1 MANFETV
8 IVETDLLILG
18 GGMAACGAAVEAA
31 YWAKQNGL
39 KVTLVD
45 KAAVD
50 RSGAVAMGL
59 SAINQYVGLKDG
71 TNTLKDYVDYVRNDL
86 MGVTREDLVA
96 NIARHVDSTVHLF
109 EKWGLPIWKDE
120 KGKYVHEGRWQ
131 LMINGESYKVIVAEA
146 AKNALLQSGVGQI
159 FERVFIVGPIMDGD
173 RCAGAVGFSVRENKF
188 YVFKAKATLVAM
200 GGAVHVFKPRSS
212 GEGMGRA
219 WYPPWNSGSSAY
231 FTIRAGA
238 EMTCQ
243 EVRFI
248 PVRFKDAYGPVG
260 AWFLLFKSRATNS
273 QGGDYMVERRPELE
287 KWGPYGRV
295 KPVPANLRNYLGM
308 LDVMDGKG
316 PINMRTEEAIQK
328 IADTY
333 KDDPKAYKKKMKELE
348 SEAWEDFLDMTISQA
363 ILWAS
368 TNVQP
373 EEQSSEIAASEPYFI
388 GSHSGA
394 SGAWVSGPE
403 DLQTDETKAEYF
415 WGYTNMSTVKG
426 LFCAGDASGASSHKF
441 SSGSHAEGRIAA
453 KSAIKFI
460 VENNAHA
467 TVDPAKVESLKAE
480 ILKPLDTYEQHKNA
494 TTDPEINPN
503 YIKPRMFMFRL
514 QKIMDE
520 YAGGISSP
528 IHNQRG
534 LAEQGPGTAGLAQG
548 GLRETRRFQLARTH
562 ALLGKHTPH
571 VAGRSA
577 RPDHALP
584 RRDSLARILLPR
596 GQAGSRRR
604 EVACLRQ
611 LPGSIPRRTPGRCE
625 PGRSCRS
632 SRSPRSTNCSEDS
645 AARFGAGDSRG
656 REGTSHPPVARM
668 KQGLSKECPHCGQ
681 PMVRWANPQW
691 S

>member
-1 MANFETV
+1 MPKFETV
-8 IVETDLLILG
+8 VVETDLLILG

-31 YWAKQNGL
+31 HWAKKNGL

-45 KAAVD
+45 KAAID

-59 SAINQYVGLKDG
+59 SAINQYVGLRDG
-71 TNTLKDYVDYVRNDL
+71 ANSVQNYVDYVRNDL

-96 NIARHVDSTVHLF
+96 DIARHVDSSVHLF

-120 KGKYVHEGRWQ
+120 AGKYVHEGRWQ

-146 AKNALLQSGVGQI
+146 AKNALLQTGVGEI
-159 FERVFIVGPIMDGD
+159 FERVFIVGPLMDGD
-173 RCAGAVGFSVRENKF
+173 RCAGAIGFSVRENK
-188 YVFKAKATLVAM
+188 VFIFKSKATLAAM

-231 FTIRAGA
+231 FTLKAGA

-260 AWFLLFKSRATNS
+260 AWFLLFKSRATNAM
-273 QGGDYMVERRPELE
+273 GGEYMVERKSELE

-295 KPVPANLRNYLGM
+295 KPIPANLRNYLGM
-308 LDVMDGKG
+308 LDVLDGKG
-316 PINMRTEEAIQK
+316 PIYMRTEEALKK
-328 IADTY
+328 ISDTY
-333 KDDPKAYKKKMKELE
+333 KDDPKAYAKKMKELE

-363 ILWAS
+363 LLWAA

-373 EEQSSEIAASEPYFI
+373 EQRSSEIAAAEPYFI

-403 DLQTDETKAEYF
+403 DLQTSETKSQYF
-415 WGYTNMSTVKG
+415 WGYANMSTVKG

-453 KSAIKFI
+453 KAAVKFI
-460 VENNAHA
+460 VENNTAPKL
-467 TVDPAKVESLKAE
+467 DQAKVDALTAE
-480 ILKPLDTYEQHKNA
+480 ILKPMETFEKYQNLS
-494 TTDPEINPN
+494 TDEDMNPE

-520 YAGGISSP
+520 YAGGVTAQFTTNKPSLERA
-528 IHNQRG
+528 QEL
-534 LAEQGPGTAGLAQG
+534 LAFLQ
-548 GLRETRRFQLARTH
+548 
-562 ALLGKHTPH
+562 
-571 VAGRSA
+571 
-577 RPDHALP
+577 
-584 RRDSLARILLPR
+584 
-596 GQAGSRRR
+596 
-604 EVACLRQ
+604 
-611 LPGSIPRRTPGRCE
+611 
-625 PGRSCRS
+625 
-632 SRSPRSTNCSEDS
+632 EDS
-645 AARFGAGDSRG
+645 AKLAASNLHELMRCWENVHRMWQAEAHVRTVLF
-656 REGTSHPPVARM
+656 REETRWPGYYMRSDTPTLNEEQWHVFANCRCDAKTGKWEMIKRPILHVFPQP
-668 KQGLSKECPHCGQ
+668 KPKEPALEPALAH
-681 PMVRWANPQW
+681 
-691 S
+691 